1 MIVQASDGHGGIDPQ
16 AIAVGVQNV
25 VGASIH
31 GTAGNDVI
39 DMTHT
44 VAGQPFPTT
53 EEDTLD
59 GGLGADLMAG
69 GLGND
74 IYVVDNAGDVVSEA
88 AGAGTDTVR
97 SSVSHT
103 LGANVENLVLTGVAA
118 INGTG
123 NALNNSLTGNAGT
136 TPWTAGSA
144 PTTWRAGS
152 AMTFTWST
160 TPATW

>member
-1 MIVQASDGHGGIDPQ
+1 
-16 AIAVGVQNV
+16 
-25 VGASIH
+25 
-31 GTAGNDVI
+31 
-39 DMTHT
+39 
-44 VAGQPFPTT
+44 
-53 EEDTLD
+53 
-59 GGLGADLMAG
+59 MAG

-88 AGAGTDTVR
+88 ASAGTDTVR
-97 SSVSHT
+97 SSVTHT
-103 LGANVENLVLTGVAA
+103 LEANVENLVLTGVAA

-123 NALNNSLTGNAGT
+123 NALNNSLTGNAGKQRA
-136 TPWTAGSA
+136 TAGSA